1 MILLGC
7 IPAIVVEWRLAVS
20 ATNLSQRWSDTQNH
34 FRMIGWHTHTHIK
47 TEIETTNQPSF
58 AIGLW
63 TERSRPRTHSLE
75 LRTHRAFSYPG
86 TIYGESSTNH
96 SPRFTRVLSSV
107 NHYQIQKLRCIW
119 QIGICNKNLSA
130 MNGFVLRYMVP
141 YPNDWDD
148 SKWHP
153 NSWLG
158 WYISYYYLH
167 SSPFYPYLLVGS
179 FFIIFG
185 LHQGTKVSDTWWR
198 SPWLQMSNT
207 WTWPDKNATDPTK
220 QQPAC
225 DHERDQATKYP
236 TSPPNWATQL
246 PHAETTILTK
256 EYQGVYG
263 EVYNPWVA
271 QRCDHPVPVDGSQT
285 ILQHRQTQEQ
295 VVLELP
301 TKYYPVCMCSWSR
314 IKGRDKAIKGENNMY
329 D

>member
-1 MILLGC
+1 M
-7 IPAIVVEWRLAVS
+7 
-20 ATNLSQRWSDTQNH
+20 TY
-34 FRMIGWHTHTHIK
+34 THIK

-86 TIYGESSTNH
+86 TIHGESSTNH

-119 QIGICNKNLSA
+119 QIGICNKHLSA
-130 MNGFVLRYMVP
+130 MNGFVLRYMVS

-153 NSWLG
+153 NGWLG

-179 FFIIFG
+179 FFIVFG

-198 SPWLQMSNT
+198 SPWLRTST
-207 WTWPDKNATDPTK
+207 SSPTHHAIPGPTK
-220 QQPAC
+220 MRPIRPSNDLHVIMNVTKRPSTQPAHPTEPHNC
-225 DHERDQATKYP
+225 HMLRPQSYP
-236 TSPPNWATQL
+236 RSVPRGIQQSW
-246 PHAETTILTK
+246 
-256 EYQGVYG
+256 
-263 EVYNPWVA
+263 NPWVA
-271 QRCDHPVPVDGSQT
+271 QRCDHPVPICSYWWVTEHPSSPNPRAGGSWGANR
-285 ILQHRQTQEQ
+285 ILSGVHVFLKQDQRPQ
-295 VVLELP
+295 
-301 TKYYPVCMCSWSR
+301 
-314 IKGRDKAIKGENNMY
+314 
-329 D
+329 

>member
-34 FRMIGWHTHTHIK
+34 FRMIGWHTHTHQNWNWNHQSAQFRNRTLDRTFSTKDPFFGTKNLIGR
-47 TEIETTNQPSF
+47 S
-58 AIGLW
+58 AILGQSMENHPQ
-63 TERSRPRTHSLE
+63 TIHRGSLE
-75 LRTHRAFSYPG
+75 FCRAWTTIRFRNWDVSGRLASAIKIYPQWMAL
-86 TIYGESSTNH
+86 
-96 SPRFTRVLSSV
+96 FL
-107 NHYQIQKLRCIW
+107 
-119 QIGICNKNLSA
+119 GISA

-141 YPNDWDD
+141 YRNDWDD

-198 SPWLQMSNT
+198 SPWLQTSNT

-225 DHERDQATKYP
+225 DHERDQATKYR

-263 EVYNPWVA
+263 EVYNNPWVA
-271 QRCDHPVPVDGSQT
+271 QGIPLMG
-285 ILQHRQTQEQ
+285 HRPSFN
-295 VVLELP
+295 LAKP
-301 TKYYPVCMCSWSR
+301 
-314 IKGRDKAIKGENNMY
+314 KGRWFLSCQQNTIRCACVLKAGSKAAIKP
-329 D
+329 